1 MKPYPK
7 YKDSGVEWI
16 GEVPER
22 WEVKKLK
29 WLAKIRLSNID
40 KKSKERELTVELCNY
55 VDVYYNDSITSK
67 IEFMKATARQDQ
79 IDILSLEE
87 GDILITKDSE
97 SPDDI
102 AVPAYVPSSL
112 HGVVCGYH
120 LAHIRP
126 YEKHAN
132 GNYLFRSFSAYGI
145 SDQFEISANGVT
157 RFGIGKQA
165 IDNSVFLTPPLEEQT
180 AIAAYLDRKT
190 AQIDNL
196 ISKKQKLI
204 ELLKEERVATINQ
217 AVTKGL
223 NPDAPMKDSGIE
235 WLREIPAHW
244 EVKKLKYVSIIISKG
259 TTPST
264 IGKDITARGEIR
276 FIKAENIENN
286 NLKPKPAFFVDE
298 KTNDILKRS
307 QLEKYD
313 ILFVIAG
320 ATIGKVAVLTDE
332 FLPANTNQA
341 VSFIRLKP
349 YVNVK
354 FIWYWLQS
362 SRINELTWLNAVQ
375 SAQPNLSMENL
386 GNFCVTYPTGSQQD
400 EIVFQIE
407 SETTKTDQII
417 TKIKKQ
423 IDLLK
428 EYRIA
433 LISNVVTGKI
443 DVRT

>member
-22 WEVKKLK
+22 WEVKKIKHSTSVKGRVGWHGLNSNNFINDGPFLVTGTDFSNGK
-29 WLAKIRLSNID
+29 IDWKTCYHVSMENYKKDSYIQLA
-40 KKSKERELTVELCNY
+40 E
-55 VDVYYNDSITSK
+55 ND
-67 IEFMKATARQDQ
+67 
-79 IDILSLEE
+79 L
-87 GDILITKDSE
+87 LITKDGS
-97 SPDDI
+97 
-102 AVPAYVPSSL
+102 
-112 HGVVCGYH
+112 
-120 LAHIRP
+120 
-126 YEKHAN
+126 
-132 GNYLFRSFSAYGI
+132 
-145 SDQFEISANGVT
+145 
-157 RFGIGKQA
+157 IGKVAIVKGLEGQA
-165 IDNSVFLTPPLEEQT
+165 TLNSGIFVTKPLNHQYITTYLYWILNSSVFLCFIDYNKTGSTVLHLYQDTFENFSFPIPPIQEQKRVCY
-180 AIAAYLDRKT
+180 YLDHKT
-190 AQIDNL
+190 TQIDNL

-204 ELLKEERVATINQ
+204 ELLKEERAAIINQ

-235 WLREIPAHW
+235 WLGDIPAHW

-286 NLKPKPAFFVDE
+286 YLKPKPAFFVDE

-341 VSFIRLKP
+341 ISFIRLKP

-407 SETTKTDQII
+407 SETTKTDQTI

>member
-16 GEVPER
+16 GKMPEGWSILR
-22 WEVKKLK
+22 LK
-29 WLAKIRLSNID
+29 WVCNFLYGESLSAQ
-40 KKSKERELTVELCNY
+40 EREDGTIP
-55 VDVYYNDSITSK
+55 VYGSNGIVGYHNRSITEKPCIIVGRKGSFGKVTFSK
-67 IEFMKATARQDQ
+67 KKCYP
-79 IDILSLEE
+79 IDTTYYIDCTS
-87 GDILITKDSE
+87 TKKYMRWLWYLLPLLKMDKFSRDS
-97 SPDDI
+97 
-102 AVPAYVPSSL
+102 AVPGLNREDAYRNIVTLPSS
-112 HGVVCGYH
+112 
-120 LAHIRP
+120 
-126 YEKHAN
+126 YE
-132 GNYLFRSFSAYGI
+132 
-145 SDQFEISANGVT
+145 Q
-157 RFGIGKQA
+157 KQ
-165 IDNSVFLTPPLEEQT
+165 
-180 AIAAYLDRKT
+180 IAAYLDRKT
-190 AQIDNL
+190 IQIDDL
-196 ISKKQKLI
+196 ISTKQKLI
-204 ELLKEERVATINQ
+204 ELLKEERAAIINQ

-235 WLREIPAHW
+235 WLGEVPEHW

-341 VSFIRLKP
+341 ISFIRLKP

-407 SETTKTDQII
+407 SETTKIDQTI

-428 EYRIA
+428 EYRTA